1 MSDTTTID
9 PMMAEFAQDPKLR
22 AWMRVFEL
30 APDLKGQRIGDD
42 LEPEQVLLLT
52 VLHPA
57 TRKRLTRG
65 KNREAILMMCV
76 RIIAHHDGDRGETLA
91 YFADKAAF
99 DNEDERLD
107 QIEDFINTATVP
119 DQDALGGC
127 VEVDRNLDAILNC
140 AECTD
145 Y

>member
-1 MSDTTTID
+1 MSDTVTSD
-9 PMMAEFAQDPKLR
+9 PIIAEALQDPGLR

-30 APDLKGQRIGDD
+30 APDLKGQPLAGLQ
-42 LEPEQVLLLT
+42 LESEQALLLT
-52 VLHPA
+52 MLHPA

-107 QIEDFINTATVP
+107 QIEDFINTDTVP
-119 DQDALGGC
+119 DQDALGD
-127 VEVDRNLDAILNC
+127 VWRSTA
-140 AECTD
+140 TSTQS
-145 Y
+145 